1 MSVANKYNL
10 LYFIN
15 CIASVCLGGFV
26 AVFLQYK
33 GVSNTLI
40 GLITGSG
47 CIISI
52 FASPFISSLIGK
64 IKGLDARK
72 LIIIIWASLALVYA
86 FLTFVDLNQYL
97 IMIIYLLMYALYISN
112 GSLFQVVASDY
123 MNAGYEINFGLARGL
138 GSAAWALG
146 ALLFGRLVDLF
157 HPAVLIIGFIGF
169 TAVMIIDLLSFPK
182 IETVQVKEET
192 EKKQNGSLLE
202 FAKKYKTFMLILCG
216 FAFMFASATA
226 TGTFMINIVTSL
238 GGSTTFFGI
247 ISFVMA
253 FAEMPVMAIVGRHMK
268 HLDTPKLVLLG
279 GVCYIVRNFG
289 ICLAPNLAVLTI
301 AGIFQGLSYGLLIPV
316 LTYHVFFHFDA
327 EDQVNGQMAILTMT
341 SGVGATLGN
350 YLGGFLQDSFGISA
364 MYMFIFIST
373 IIGFVIMLIA
383 AIISR
388 KQA

>member
-1 MSVANKYNL
+1 MSVATKYNL

-52 FASPFISSLIGK
+52 FASPLISSLIGK

-72 LIIIIWASLALVYA
+72 LIIIIWTILAVIYA
-86 FLTFVDLNQYL
+86 FLTFVDLNEYL

-123 MNAGYEINFGLARGL
+123 MNAGYEINFGFARGL
-138 GSAAWALG
+138 GSAAWAIG

-157 HPAVLIIGFIGF
+157 HPAILIAGFIAF
-169 TAVMIIDLLSFPK
+169 TALMIIDLLSFPK
-182 IETVQVKEET
+182 IQSVPQKEE
-192 EKKQNGSLLE
+192 EKKKSGSLLT
-202 FAKKYKTFMLILCG
+202 FAKKYKTFMLMLCG
-216 FAFMFASATA
+216 FAFMFASASA
-226 TGTFMINIVTSL
+226 TSTFMINIVTKL

-253 FAEMPVMAIVGRHMK
+253 FAEMPVMTIVGRHMK
-268 HLDTPKLVLLG
+268 HLNTPKLVLLG
-279 GVCYIVRNFG
+279 GFCYIIRNFG
-289 ICLAPNLAVLTI
+289 LCLAPNLAILVI
-301 AGIFQGLSYGLLIPV
+301 AGVFQGLSYGLLIPV
-316 LTYHVFFHFDA
+316 LTYHVFYHFDL
-327 EDQVNGQMAILTMT
+327 EDQVIGQTAILTMT

-350 YLGGFLQDSFGISA
+350 YLGGFLQDAFGINA
-364 MYMFIFIST
+364 MYMFVFACT
-373 IIGFVIMLIA
+373 LIGFVIILISTLF
-383 AIISR
+383 SR
-388 KQA
+388 KES

>member
-40 GLITGSG
+40 GFITGSG
-47 CIISI
+47 CVISI
-52 FASPFISSLIGK
+52 FASPLISSLIGK

-72 LIIIIWASLALVYA
+72 LIIVIWSILAIIYA
-86 FLTFVDLNQYL
+86 FLTFVSLNEYL

-138 GSAAWALG
+138 GSAAWAIG
-146 ALLFGRLVDLF
+146 ALIFGWLVDLF
-157 HPAVLIIGFIGF
+157 HPMILIVGFIVF
-169 TAVMIIDLLSFPK
+169 TALMIIDLLSFPK
-182 IETVQVKEET
+182 IKTSHEDTAQKT
-192 EKKQNGSLLE
+192 KNGSLIT
-202 FAKKYKTFMLILCG
+202 FAKKYKIFMLILVG
-216 FAFMFASATA
+216 FAFMFASASA
-226 TGTFMINIVTSL
+226 TSTFMINIVNKL
-238 GGSTTFFGI
+238 GGTTTFFGI

-253 FAEMPVMAIVGRHMK
+253 FSEMPVMAIVGKNMK
-268 HLDTPKLVLLG
+268 HLNTPKLVLFG
-279 GVCYIVRNFG
+279 GFCYIIRNFG
-289 ICLAPNLAVLTI
+289 LCLAPNLPLLLV

-316 LTYHVFFHFDA
+316 LTYHVFYHFDE

-350 YLGGFLQDSFGISA
+350 YLGGFLQDAFGINA
-364 MYMFIFIST
+364 MYMFVFACT
-373 IIGFVIMLIA
+373 LIGFVIIFIA
-383 AIISR
+383 NLLA
-388 KQA
+388 KKEA